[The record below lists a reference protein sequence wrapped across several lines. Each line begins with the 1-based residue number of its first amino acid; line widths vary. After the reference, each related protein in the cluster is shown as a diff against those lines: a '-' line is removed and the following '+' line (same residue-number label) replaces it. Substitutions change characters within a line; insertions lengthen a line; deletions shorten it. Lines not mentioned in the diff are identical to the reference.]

1 MKIGLI
7 GLGRMGAII
16 AGRIINAGHT
26 VIGFDPNLKAQES
39 AQQRGALI
47 ATSIEHV
54 AQEARI
60 IWLMV
65 PAGKPVDTT
74 LETLEPHLQPGDIII
89 DGGNSKFETT
99 IERAQRL
106 ATKNIAYLDCG
117 TSGGLFGEEIGFSLM
132 IGGDKKAFATVEP
145 IFKAVAAQEG
155 YALMGTSGAGHYVKM
170 IHNGIEYSMLQSY
183 AEGFALLKQGH
194 YKNLDLAKISEVW
207 TNGGVIR
214 SFILELCTNIFKEDQ
229 NFDEIS
235 GEVGENLTG
244 RWTLEEAKKAG
255 VAMDLLERSLTIRA
269 WSRQTGGNYA
279 TKIIALLRNQFGGH
293 DVKTAAHDAEKK
305 D

>member
-1 MKIGLI
+1 MKVGLI

-16 AGRIINAGHT
+16 AGRIIQGGHT
-26 VIGFDPNLKAQES
+26 VVGFDPNLKAQE
-39 AQQRGALI
+39 AAAQRGTLI
-47 ATSIEHV
+47 AQSIEQIAHD
-54 AQEARI
+54 ARI
-60 IWLMV
+60 IWLML
-65 PAGKPVDTT
+65 PAGKIVDTT
-74 LETLEPHLQPGDIII
+74 IEALEPYLQPGDIII

-99 IERAQRL
+99 IARAEEL
-106 ATKNIAYLDCG
+106 ARKDIAYLDCG

-132 IGGDKKAFATVEP
+132 IGGDKTAFEKAEP
-145 IFKAVAAQEG
+145 IFKAVATKGG
-155 YALMGTSGAGHYVKM
+155 YALLGTSGAGHYVKM

-207 TNGGVIR
+207 THGGVIR

-229 NFDEIS
+229 NLDEIS
-235 GEVGENLTG
+235 GEIGENLTG
-244 RWTLEEAKKAG
+244 RWTLEEAKKEG

-269 WSRQTGGNYA
+269 WSRQTGGNYT
-279 TKIIALLRNQFGGH
+279 TKIIAMLRNQFGGH
-293 DVKTAAHDAEKK
+293 DVKTAPHHEEKK